1 MVAFKSLFVS
11 VWWQRKAVLNIL
23 NIGQT
28 TDIEVAKNS
37 FAAPQSTARH
47 CLAFMVVFNQNL
59 TCHVYSVL
67 RNGVLIVM
75 NIYLNSDFYECLIRL
90 WQRWHALLQWQAT
103 FLNALTTL
111 GGFIRSKQNSK
122 YFPKMLKFENSLERK
137 CIVPYFTK

>member
-11 VWWQRKAVLNIL
+11 VWWQRKAVINIL

-37 FAAPQSTARH
+37 FA
-47 CLAFMVVFNQNL
+47 FMVVLMRENQNL

-67 RNGVLIVM
+67 RNWVLIVM